1 MRENILDEFQSNIME
16 RLGNI
21 YNNNNEYKKSL
32 AKEIKLFNQ
41 LQNNFNREQMN
52 MVEDYQKAM
61 CATMGICE
69 LLAYRQGMR
78 DLASILGVNLNG

>member
-32 AKEIKLFNQ
+32 AKEIKLF
-41 LQNNFNREQMN
+41 
-52 MVEDYQKAM
+52 
-61 CATMGICE
+61 I
-69 LLAYRQGMR
+69 
-78 DLASILGVNLNG
+78 